1 MTNKVKLNEDKL
13 KVLKVKD
20 KTEKLTVSVNKLFS
34 LPFRL
39 ILTGKSG
46 SGKGGIITNI
56 CLNENY
62 GYKKLFTDY
71 YIFAPEP
78 YADEKMKVIIEE
90 HEVSE
95 SNIFEDIEELE
106 DLYDMLVEDFKD
118 RLANDEKPRLPLII
132 IDDLAFSGKLANRFN
147 ALAKVYCN
155 SRKFMISVITT
166 AQAYT
171 QVAKNI
177 RLQASA
183 MIIFQTSNKELEI
196 LETENNYLRG
206 GKKAFYKM
214 FRDNVKEKHDFLCI
228 NYSNNYDELYLNK
241 EFKPLAEVIDK
252 EDEDKSPERKKCDN
266 MKNIKKSSQQ
276 QEEKKNL
283 EKKNLEKK

>member
-20 KTEKLTVSVNKLFS
+20 KTDKLTVSVNRLFS

-62 GYKKLFTDY
+62 GYKKIFTDY

-90 HEVSE
+90 HEIDE

-118 RLANDEKPRLPLII
+118 RVADGEKPRLPLII

-177 RLQASA
+177 RLQSSA

-196 LETENNYLRG
+196 IETENNYLRG
-206 GKKAFYKM
+206 GKKAFYNM
-214 FRDNVKEKHDFLCI
+214 FRDNVKEKHDFICI
-228 NYSNNYDELYLNK
+228 NYSNNYDELYLDKN
-241 EFKPLAEVIDK
+241 FKPLAEVINK
-252 EDEDKSPERKKCDN
+252 KDEDKSPERMKCENKN
-266 MKNIKKSSQQ
+266 MKKSSQQ
-276 QEEKKNL
+276 QEEKKNP
-283 EKKNLEKK
+283 EKKNPEKK

>member
-1 MTNKVKLNEDKL
+1 MTNQNLKLNEGKL
-13 KVLKVKD
+13 SVLKVKD
-20 KTEKLTVSVNKLFS
+20 KTDKLTISVNRLFD

-62 GYKKLFTDY
+62 GYKKVFNDI

-78 YADEKMKVIIEE
+78 YADEKMRVIIEE
-90 HEVSE
+90 KLIPD

-106 DLYDMLVEDFKD
+106 ELYDMLVEDFKD
-118 RLANDEKPRLPLII
+118 RVAEGEKPKMPLLI

-147 ALAKVYCN
+147 ALAKVMCN
-155 SRKFMISVITT
+155 SRKFMISCIIT

-171 QVAKNI
+171 QTAKNI

-196 LETENNYLRG
+196 IETENNYLRG
-206 GKKAFYKM
+206 GKKAFYNM
-214 FRDNVKEKHDFLCI
+214 FRNNVKEKHDFLCI
-228 NYSNNYDELYLNK
+228 NYSNNYDELYLDK
-241 EFKPLAEVIDK
+241 KFRPLAEVRNEK
-252 EDEDKSPERKKCDN
+252 DENKSPERMKCE
-266 MKNIKKSSQQ
+266 KSSQQ
-276 QEEKKNL
+276 QEEKKNSKKK
-283 EKKNLEKK
+283 EKK

>member
-1 MTNKVKLNEDKL
+1 MTNKLKLNEEKL

-20 KTEKLTVSVNKLFS
+20 KTEKLTVSVNRLFS

-78 YADEKMKVIIEE
+78 YADEKMRVVIEE
-90 HEVSE
+90 HDVPE
-95 SNIFEDIEELE
+95 SNIFEDIDELE
-106 DLYDMLVEDFKD
+106 ELYDMLVDDFKE
-118 RLANDEKPRLPLII
+118 RSSNDEKIRLPLLI
-132 IDDLAFSGKLANRFN
+132 IDDLAFSGRLANRFN

-171 QVAKNI
+171 QIAKNI

-228 NYSNNYDELYLNK
+228 NYSNNYDEMYLDKN
-241 EFKPLAEVIDK
+241 FRPLAEVIDK
-252 EDEDKSPERKKCDN
+252 MDEDKSPERKKCDN
-266 MKNIKKSSQQ
+266 MKKSSQQ
-276 QEEKKNL
+276 QEEKKN
-283 EKKNLEKK
+283 

>member
-1 MTNKVKLNEDKL
+1 MTNKLKLNEEKL

-20 KTEKLTVSVNKLFS
+20 KTEKLTVSVNRLFS

-62 GYKKLFTDY
+62 GYKKIFTDY

-78 YADEKMKVIIEE
+78 YADEKMRVIIEE
-90 HEVSE
+90 HDVPE

-106 DLYDMLVEDFKD
+106 ELYDMLVDDFKD
-118 RLANDEKPRLPLII
+118 RSAEDEEVRLPLLI

-171 QVAKNI
+171 QIAKNI

-228 NYSNNYDELYLNK
+228 NYSNKYDEMYLDK
-241 EFKPLAEVIDK
+241 EFKPLAEVIDDK
-252 EDEDKSPERKKCDN
+252 DSDKSPERKKCDN
-266 MKNIKKSSQQ
+266 MKKSSQQ
-276 QEEKKNL
+276 QEEKKNSV
-283 EKKNLEKK
+283 EKKSAKNN

>member
-1 MTNKVKLNEDKL
+1 MTNQKLKLNEGKL
-13 KVLKVKD
+13 SVLKVKD
-20 KTEKLTVSVNKLFS
+20 KTDKLTISVNRLFD

-39 ILTGKSG
+39 VLTGKSG

-62 GYKKLFTDY
+62 GYKKVFNDI

-90 HEVSE
+90 KEIPE

-118 RLANDEKPRLPLII
+118 RVAEGEKPKMPLLI

-147 ALAKVYCN
+147 ALAKVMCN
-155 SRKFMISVITT
+155 SRKFMISCIIT

-171 QVAKNI
+171 QTAKNI

-196 LETENNYLRG
+196 IETENNYLRG
-206 GKKAFYKM
+206 GKKSFYNM
-214 FRDNVKEKHDFLCI
+214 FRSAVLEKHDFLCI
-228 NYSNNYDELYLNK
+228 NYSNNYDELYLDK
-241 EFKPLAEVIDK
+241 KFRPLAEVINSK
-252 EDEDKSPERKKCDN
+252 DEDKSPERMKCE
-266 MKNIKKSSQQ
+266 KSSQQ
-276 QEEKKNL
+276 QEEKKNSKKKE
-283 EKKNLEKK
+283 EKKSN